1 MLFATFDARGRVPAA
16 RPSRVSV
23 RRERQSQRDFA
34 MNLIKSQSR
43 VNCAVIA
50 CQALLAIGEIAG
62 SVCALIDR

>member
-1 MLFATFDARGRVPAA
+1 MLFATFDARSSVPAA

-23 RRERQSQRDFA
+23 RREGQSQRDFA

-50 CQALLAIGEIAG
+50 CPRLLASGEIAG